1 MASTTNYNWD
11 TPDNSGLVKNGAQD
25 MRTLGNAID
34 TSVWNVGFGQAG
46 KNKIIN
52 GNFGIWQRGTTQSV
66 IDAGAVYGSADR
78 WLFGR
83 NGTTGTGTNTVSRQT
98 FTVGQTDVPN
108 NPTFYCRWTVT
119 TLATSQTRIDV
130 NNYIEDVSLF
140 AGQTVNLSFYGKSST
155 ARTYE
160 VYLEQNFGS
169 GGSTAV
175 ATLIGTGTITTGW
188 TRLNVSGTLPSIS
201 GKTVGTGNY
210 LRLILRVT
218 GVQSG
223 DVVEFANVQLEYG
236 SKATN
241 FQLAGGGSPQAELA
255 MCQRYF
261 QKSYDQATTPG
272 TASTFGSSIM
282 AAPDAT
288 VSYKSFPNVIYPVT
302 MRGSTTITIY
312 NPSTGTAGLAAG
324 VRNTQANTNQPLFVA
339 YQTQNGFQSYID
351 NSSAS
356 AGAQLMFHYT
366 SSSEL

>member
-66 IDAGAVYGSADR
+66 IDTGAVYGSADR

-130 NNYIEDVSLF
+130 NQYIEDVSLF

-169 GGSTAV
+169 GGSSAV
-175 ATLIGTGTITTGW
+175 ATLIASGTITTGW
-188 TRLNVSGTLPSIS
+188 TRLNVTGTLPSIS
-201 GKTVGTGNY
+201 GKTVGAGNY

-241 FQLAGGGSPQAELA
+241 FQLAGGGDPQSEFA
-255 MCQRYF
+255 MCQRYYNTNTVDLRLL
-261 QKSYDQATTPG
+261 SG
-272 TASTFGSSIM
+272 TLTNANYAIILYLPQMRSAPTFAFTSAASASN
-282 AAPDAT
+282 
-288 VSYKSFPNVIYPVT
+288 NVASPSLALLT
-302 MRGSTTITIY
+302 SDGSTYSMRFTFVA
-312 NPSTGTAGLAAG
+312 TA
-324 VRNTQANTNQPLFVA
+324 ANTDTFYVRS
-339 YQTQNGFQSYID
+339 F
-351 NSSAS
+351 SAS
-356 AGAQLMFHYT
+356 A
-366 SSSEL
+366 EL